1 MYFVTPNCV
10 SIDPSLDVYFWIRT
24 EALNRCYSIPGYAD
38 LPLQEKNRLYDR
50 ENLTVSIARF
60 AYDHDYY
67 EFMDCYD
74 SFEDC
79 LADAAEELNDPGKL
93 KDNIRYLENYIEEGG
108 ELSDFAEQLIY
119 SINRYM
125 NYAWSDQLFP
135 VVS

>member
-1 MYFVTPNCV
+1 MYFVTTNCV

-24 EALNRCYSIPGYAD
+24 EALNRCYNITGYAD
-38 LPLQEKNRLYDR
+38 LPLQEKNRIYDR
-50 ENLTVSIARF
+50 EQLIVSIARF

-67 EFMDCYD
+67 AFMDCYD

-79 LADAAEELNDPGKL
+79 LTDAAEDLNDPEKL
-93 KDNIRYLENYIEEGG
+93 TGNISYLKEYIEEGG

-125 NYAWSDQLFP
+125 NYGG
-135 VVS
+135 